1 MRKTITVALI
11 ALSIGLP
18 AVAYG
23 QTNPDANKVAYWCEP
38 DGNFEPFADTGVK
51 YEPVDTPFIV
61 PAPPEGKIW
70 TLLVLKAGTTNETV
84 AYPVVGQ
91 GYQQGTDKD
100 NSHVILCWEV
110 NEVTTTTSTST
121 STTSTSTSTTSTS
134 STTTSTPSTTIPGT
148 TTTVQPTTTSS
159 STTTIPATTTSPP
172 TTDPSTTTSLDET
185 TTTLATTTVPP
196 VTEPTLPVTGVEVGG
211 LGALALALL
220 ALGGLTVFAI
230 RKSHS

>member
-38 DGNFEPFADTGVK
+38 DGNFELFADTGVK

-110 NEVTTTTSTST
+110 NEVTT
-121 STTSTSTSTTSTS
+121 TTSTSTSTTSTS